1 MKHIDI
7 KNILKDNSF
16 VNNEAVV
23 CGWIKSIRNSKNVCF
38 IELNDGTSLKNLQ
51 LVIDKEKFDQ
61 EQVNSLKVGSSI
73 AVNGTVLESQNE
85 NQKVELSVS
94 SLKVIGN
101 CPNDFPIQKKRQNL
115 ETLREM
121 PHLRARTNTFNAVF
135 RVRSV
140 LSKAIHDYAKEHGV
154 GVWCGSM
161 LESGIGQAHNLAIA
175 SLENYRYSNDIMSST
190 CYLSD
195 DIIKPQIE
203 IGKDSFIT
211 IPEREGIGYDIDEE
225 KLQKYT
231 FKLEHF
237 DF

>member
-1 MKHIDI
+1 
-7 KNILKDNSF
+7 
-16 VNNEAVV
+16 
-23 CGWIKSIRNSKNVCF
+23 
-38 IELNDGTSLKNLQ
+38 
-51 LVIDKEKFDQ
+51 
-61 EQVNSLKVGSSI
+61 
-73 AVNGTVLESQNE
+73 
-85 NQKVELSVS
+85 
-94 SLKVIGN
+94 
-101 CPNDFPIQKKRQNL
+101 
-115 ETLREM
+115 
-121 PHLRARTNTFNAVF
+121 
-135 RVRSV
+135 
-140 LSKAIHDYAKEHGV
+140 
-154 GVWCGSM
+154 M

-211 IPEREGIGYDIDEE
+211 IPKREGIGYDIDEE